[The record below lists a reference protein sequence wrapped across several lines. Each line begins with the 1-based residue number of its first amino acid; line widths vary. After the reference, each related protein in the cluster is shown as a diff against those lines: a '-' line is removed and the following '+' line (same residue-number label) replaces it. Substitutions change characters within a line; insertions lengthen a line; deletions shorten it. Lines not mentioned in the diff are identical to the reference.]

1 MSASNAPAVS
11 IRTDGTDGIVF
22 GEGAGVRTFV
32 VVLLYYHSLV
42 GRFRATARAVVM

>member
-32 VVLLYYHSLV
+32 VVLLYYHSEWWVDFALQL
-42 GRFRATARAVVM
+42 ARL